1 MTAAYKDSLK
11 KKLKDNRGSA
21 IVLVIIAIAFVGT
34 LVAMLVYM
42 VYFNYLMKFTDRT
55 AKNNF
60 YTAETALGIIKA
72 GMEQDVSDA
81 MALGYY
87 DVMSNHA
94 DDSAQNKQAAFETAF
109 LQYLCDDIINVQT
122 ASIGDPGAMQQQNVY
137 DPAYFAS
144 YWDRITM
151 LGVSGYDDF
160 KVAANEGDEGAR
172 MVTSSW
178 NSGIYG
184 SPSSTDGADAIRNN
198 GPVVVYNGDT
208 VEFKNVKVSYTDA
221 EGFVSIIQTNI
232 VVETPKVSFASSL
245 NLPELDTYS
254 LIASNGIY
262 NGYGRS
268 GATKL
273 PEVNGSQTDTV
284 VTGNVFGGEKGI
296 YVHGINGQISFEKK
310 DTDPDTRIYTVTAN
324 RFNALTG
331 RDQLDAENH
340 NPAATPSIKV
350 DEFYEVWAKDL
361 YVESASVNI
370 EGDCYVKD
378 DLTTDGVYSGVYL
391 SGSYYGYGTTTG
403 SADSNSSILVNGA
416 HTTLDMSNL
425 ERLDLAG
432 HAYVGSIH
440 YNANEDDE
448 ETGDYIADLEAYK
461 KAQEDLN
468 GNNNESGDGS
478 SSAGSGDAVSGG
490 TGSGNA
496 GEGADEDEDKIES
509 NEKDV
514 LMGQSLAVKSDQIM
528 YMVPVECMGYDGDT
542 QILGKNPMTYTEYLK
557 FATTYEP
564 ELDENGNVIME
575 GNSIKY
581 SDQLKYSVVR
591 LDVIMNKVGGSLNS
605 YGASYIPVFRHI
617 NNDILVYYY
626 ISFASDDKANEF
638 FRDYYEADK
647 PAFDRYLK
655 TYLADYRISSDITAN
670 NSGKLSIA
678 GNMLYMRGNNVV
690 MKQDTFD
697 DDLENYEAI
706 QANRAQYELYYQNLT
721 KYLMKTTDD
730 LTAMQLQND
739 VFDNVMVE
747 STKFEE
753 QVSRGTFKSY
763 KNVSGEVVALVVNN
777 DGMGVFDFNSSNGA
791 LSEMDLSQIHL
802 IIATGDVRI
811 NVRNYDGLVFAGGD
825 IYIGSSN
832 ERIDY
837 DAVEVQKAMSAKNND
852 GHYVFEV
859 LKNGIAYANT
869 MGSTDVDLVK
879 AIEQQKEEDVIRASD
894 VVKFTNWIKE

>member
-1 MTAAYKDSLK
+1 M
-11 KKLKDNRGSA
+11 
-21 IVLVIIAIAFVGT
+21 
-34 LVAMLVYM
+34 
-42 VYFNYLMKFTDRT
+42 
-55 AKNNF
+55 
-60 YTAETALGIIKA
+60 
-72 GMEQDVSDA
+72 
-81 MALGYY
+81 
-87 DVMSNHA
+87 
-94 DDSAQNKQAAFETAF
+94 
-109 LQYLCDDIINVQT
+109 
-122 ASIGDPGAMQQQNVY
+122 
-137 DPAYFAS
+137 
-144 YWDRITM
+144 
-151 LGVSGYDDF
+151 
-160 KVAANEGDEGAR
+160 
-172 MVTSSW
+172 
-178 NSGIYG
+178 
-184 SPSSTDGADAIRNN
+184 
-198 GPVVVYNGDT
+198 
-208 VEFKNVKVSYTDA
+208 
-221 EGFVSIIQTNI
+221 
-232 VVETPKVSFASSL
+232 
-245 NLPELDTYS
+245 
-254 LIASNGIY
+254 
-262 NGYGRS
+262 
-268 GATKL
+268 
-273 PEVNGSQTDTV
+273 
-284 VTGNVFGGEKGI
+284 
-296 YVHGINGQISFEKK
+296 
-310 DTDPDTRIYTVTAN
+310 
-324 RFNALTG
+324 
-331 RDQLDAENH
+331 
-340 NPAATPSIKV
+340 
-350 DEFYEVWAKDL
+350 
-361 YVESASVNI
+361 
-370 EGDCYVKD
+370 
-378 DLTTDGVYSGVYL
+378 
-391 SGSYYGYGTTTG
+391 
-403 SADSNSSILVNGA
+403 
-416 HTTLDMSNL
+416 
-425 ERLDLAG
+425 
-432 HAYVGSIH
+432 
-440 YNANEDDE
+440 
-448 ETGDYIADLEAYK
+448 
-461 KAQEDLN
+461 
-468 GNNNESGDGS
+468 
-478 SSAGSGDAVSGG
+478 
-490 TGSGNA
+490 
-496 GEGADEDEDKIES
+496 
-509 NEKDV
+509 
-514 LMGQSLAVKSDQIM
+514 
-528 YMVPVECMGYDGDT
+528 
-542 QILGKNPMTYTEYLK
+542 
-557 FATTYEP
+557 
-564 ELDENGNVIME
+564 
-575 GNSIKY
+575 
-581 SDQLKYSVVR
+581 
-591 LDVIMNKVGGSLNS
+591 
-605 YGASYIPVFRHI
+605 FRHI